1 MRSVQSREKAPFSPT
16 IPSRVRVSR
25 SALTSTPGD
34 SDMTCI
40 ITVIV
45 PHPST
50 PMVQPWHRRLQ
61 AWIDWSSRPLAS
73 LWRILQSDNLIPPL
87 DCHYLVVHRRCQAP
101 SARAQ
106 KKPHASW
113 AQARQR
119 GAPRA
124 WGAIYKRA
132 STLTRP
138 GRFVPCGRDW
148 LRRAAPGID
157 SVYRADLDQAFNLAD
172 HPQDAIRV
180 RTNDYA
186 VAIQKAQG
194 VGTLEGKP
202 MTRPSEA
209 TGASQTLLTPRHAAI
224 VIR

>member
-1 MRSVQSREKAPFSPT
+1 
-16 IPSRVRVSR
+16 
-25 SALTSTPGD
+25 
-34 SDMTCI
+34 
-40 ITVIV
+40 
-45 PHPST
+45 
-50 PMVQPWHRRLQ
+50 
-61 AWIDWSSRPLAS
+61 
-73 LWRILQSDNLIPPL
+73 
-87 DCHYLVVHRRCQAP
+87 
-101 SARAQ
+101 
-106 KKPHASW
+106 
-113 AQARQR
+113 
-119 GAPRA
+119 
-124 WGAIYKRA
+124 
-132 STLTRP
+132 LTRP

-202 MTRPSEA
+202 MIRPSEA

-224 VIR
+224 VIRQSPPGHL

>member
-1 MRSVQSREKAPFSPT
+1 MGLRHQRAVRRNRRPGRRVHQFVERRQSCRPRHGARRHRGSGGHAVT
-16 IPSRVRVSR
+16 GGQ
-25 SALTSTPGD
+25 A
-34 SDMTCI
+34 
-40 ITVIV
+40 TV
-45 PHPST
+45 
-50 PMVQPWHRRLQ
+50 
-61 AWIDWSSRPLAS
+61 A
-73 LWRILQSDNLIPPL
+73 L

-202 MTRPSEA
+202 MIRPSEA

-224 VIR
+224 VIRQSPPGHL